1 MSESIITRRG
11 SGGYAK
17 VTFDVPCTKLN
28 KVYNVSMLSVE
39 RDHLASTT
47 LGDYALFGGG
57 YSHSSVDTVEVYN
70 KNLTR
75 STITS
80 LSHIRCEL
88 DATTVG
94 NYALFGG
101 GWDDSYR
108 SNVVDAYDSNLVRST
123 ALSLNIEA
131 SLLSATTVG
140 NYAIFAGGYLDLGY
154 DSDVTTAY
162 NTNLTRLS
170 PASLYLDAREK
181 LSSTS
186 VGNYALFGGGY
197 CLQNNRGSKQVDA
210 YDSNLTHN
218 FSHSLIMG
226 RWSLSATTLGNYALF
241 GCGRFAYGASPYCG
255 NMESFDNNLTRSEV
269 SSGAVYEEYAATTLG
284 DYALFAG
291 GVYATSGQLPERE
304 NYTGVDVYDKNTVL
318 HYNFAPDIGL
328 GRERLSASTIG
339 KYALFAG
346 GRIGADNAKN
356 YVDAFT
362 FETKKIQI
370 YPMSKYKFNDMS
382 SETTSQTL
390 QEIELTTPIT
400 GYIKVKNTT
409 VN

>member
-140 NYAIFAGGYLDLGY
+140 NYAIFAGGFSSSEHS
-154 DSDVTTAY
+154 SDITTAY
-162 NTNLTRLS
+162 NINLTRTS
-170 PASLYLDAREK
+170 PVSLWEGREK
-181 LSSTS
+181 LASTS

-197 CLQNNRGSKQVDA
+197 NSYNVRGSNCVDI
-210 YDSNLTHN
+210 YDSNLTH
-218 FSHSLIMG
+218 SLRSLVFTYG
-226 RWSLSATTLGNYALF
+226 KWNLSATTVGNHAIF

-269 SSGAVYEEYAATTLG
+269 SSGRLYEEYAATTLG

-291 GVYATSGQLPERE
+291 GVYATSGQLPHRE
-304 NYTGVDVYDKNTVL
+304 NYPYVDVYDKNTVL